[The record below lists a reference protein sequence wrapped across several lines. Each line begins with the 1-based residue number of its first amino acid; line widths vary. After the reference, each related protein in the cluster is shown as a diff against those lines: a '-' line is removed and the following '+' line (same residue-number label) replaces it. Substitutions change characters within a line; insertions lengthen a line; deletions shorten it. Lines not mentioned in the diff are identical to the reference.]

1 MNKLKKTIR
10 LKENKINRYS
20 KTMLEDYICSFG
32 IARENVN
39 SFIGTP
45 RPTDADD
52 PFKLKNMREAAEL
65 AYHTCRRPDAKVFI
79 QVDSDCDGYTS
90 SAILIQYLRRRFPE
104 LVVEYR
110 MHNGKEHGVIPN
122 TVPQST
128 NLVFIPDAGSNQH
141 EEVAELVRRGIAV
154 IILDHHEVN
163 AANGEMNF
171 DNVVLV
177 NNQVSPD
184 FSNKSLSGAGVTYL
198 FCQAMDRLFFTLPV
212 ADTYADLAAIG
223 IIADAMN
230 MTSLG
235 NNYLAYWGLNNIK
248 NRFIAELARA
258 QARGIKDPEHLTK
271 IDVMFYIAPVI
282 NGTIRSG
289 DSYDKQ
295 TVFRA
300 MVEQDCEELFNH
312 EWRGVIKKE
321 NLYQHAVRIAM
332 NAKSRQDNNK
342 KKSFNWLCDKIE
354 EKGWNKDNLIIATL
368 NEDESAKVSAN
379 VTGLIAMELVKH
391 YNRPCLVLRE
401 TEYEGKIMYGGSGRN
416 GSFYGL
422 PSLLDFL
429 KDSGLA
435 YYAEGHNNAHGTF
448 LLPEQV
454 DALRDYANKHIDATI
469 FESEVV
475 DVDYWFDENET
486 VDYNMLYTFSHAS
499 ALYGNPIREP
509 LFAFDM
515 NVSISQDM
523 SFLGDAKNTV
533 KIRKDGVDF
542 ISFKN
547 DELVKEIRALNSDK
561 VHIQLIGRPTL
572 NEFRGTYQVQV
583 TVKDNDDIAVWVP
596 NRSIA
601 AARPEAQGT
610 TQKVAP
616 RSLLDL
622 L

>member
-1 MNKLKKTIR
+1 MKTIR

-39 SFIGTP
+39 SFIGIP

-52 PFKLKNMREAAEL
+52 PFKLKNIREAADL
-65 AYHTCRRPDAKVFI
+65 AYQKCRASDAKVFV

-104 LVVEYR
+104 LAIEHR
-110 MHNGKEHGVIPN
+110 IHNGKEHGVIPN
-122 TVPQST
+122 TVPQGT
-128 NLVFIPDAGSNQH
+128 TLVFVPDAGSNQH

-163 AANGEMNF
+163 ETQGEMNF
-171 DNVVLV
+171 ENVVLV
-177 NNQVSPD
+177 NNQISPD

-198 FCQAMDRLFFTLPV
+198 FCQAMDRLFYTMPV
-212 ADTYADLAAIG
+212 ADMYADLAAIG

-230 MTSLG
+230 MSSLG
-235 NNYLAYWGLNNIK
+235 NNYLAYHGLRNIK
-248 NRFIAELARA
+248 NEFIKTLAIA
-258 QARGIKDPEHLTK
+258 QARGIKDPESLTK

-282 NGTIRSG
+282 NGVIRSG
-289 DSYDKQ
+289 DDYDKRM
-295 TVFRA
+295 VFRA
-300 MVEQDCEELFNH
+300 LVESNSEEVFNH

-321 NLYQHAVRIAM
+321 SLYQHAVRLAT

-354 EKGWNKDNLIIATL
+354 ANGWQNDNLIIATM
-368 NEDESAKVSAN
+368 NEEESSKVSAN

-401 TEYEGKIMYGGSGRN
+401 TEYDGKIMFGGSGRN

-429 KDSGLA
+429 HNSNLA
-435 YYAEGHNNAHGTF
+435 YYAEGHSNAHGVF

-454 DALRDYANKHIDATI
+454 EALRGYANNHIDSSI
-469 FESEVV
+469 YENEII
-475 DVDYWFDENET
+475 DVDYWFKENES
-486 VDYNMLYTFSHAS
+486 VDYNMLYTFGTANHI
-499 ALYGNPIREP
+499 YGNPIPAP

-515 NVSISQDM
+515 DVSISNHI

-533 KIRKDGVDF
+533 KIHKDGVDF

-547 DELVKEIRALNSDK
+547 DELVKLIRECGQDTIH
-561 VHIQLIGRPTL
+561 VQLVGRPEI
-572 NEFRGTYQVQV
+572 NEFRGSYQVQI
-583 TVKDNDDIAVWVP
+583 KLSGADDIKVTIPVK
-596 NRSIA
+596 A
-601 AARPEAQGT
+601 AAAEPVKPAYQA
-610 TQKVAP
+610 K
-616 RSLLDL
+616 SLLDL
-622 L
+622 I